1 METLDAPIYEIKQE
15 SDWYKT
21 EKKRR
26 EDINKFFD
34 KFEETYGI
42 NKGFSFYHSE
52 YFGVRAGT
60 EAYDFFKDEVV
71 KNPTKAGFYAFKKRS
86 KYFTDIRSMLEQI
99 EEVNPFKGH
108 DVFGRNNITASQWV
122 GDRWFFGVRDE
133 KRVEGEEATPID
145 FKDYLKIILERL
157 G

>member
-15 SDWYKT
+15 SNWYKT

-34 KFEETYGI
+34 EFKATYGI
-42 NKGFSFYHSE
+42 KNGFSFYHSE

-86 KYFTDIRSMLEQI
+86 KYFTDIRSMLEKI
-99 EEVNPFKGH
+99 EEANPFKGH

-133 KRVEGEEATPID
+133 KRVEGEEAVAID
-145 FKDYLKIILERL
+145 FKDYLKIILEKL

>member
-15 SDWYKT
+15 SDWHKT

-26 EDINKFFD
+26 EGINKFFD
-34 KFEETYGI
+34 EFEATYGI
-42 NKGFSFYHSE
+42 KDGFSFYNSE

-60 EAYDFFKDEVV
+60 EAYDFFKDEVM
-71 KNPTKAGFYAFKKRS
+71 KNPTKDGFYAFKKRS
-86 KYFTDIRSMLEQI
+86 KYFSEIGSMLKKA

-108 DVFGRNNITASQWV
+108 EVLGRNNIAAYQWI
-122 GDRWFFGVRDE
+122 GDRWFFSVWDE

-145 FKDYLKIILERL
+145 YKEYLKIVMEHLD
-157 G
+157 

>member
-34 KFEETYGI
+34 EFEATYGI
-42 NKGFSFYHSE
+42 KDGFSFYHSE

-60 EAYDFFKDEVV
+60 EAYDLFKDEVV
-71 KNPTKAGFYAFKKRS
+71 KNPTKSGFYAFKKRS
-86 KYFTDIRSMLEQI
+86 KYFTDIRSMLEKI
-99 EEVNPFKGH
+99 EEANPFKGH

-133 KRVEGEEATPID
+133 KRVNGEEALAID